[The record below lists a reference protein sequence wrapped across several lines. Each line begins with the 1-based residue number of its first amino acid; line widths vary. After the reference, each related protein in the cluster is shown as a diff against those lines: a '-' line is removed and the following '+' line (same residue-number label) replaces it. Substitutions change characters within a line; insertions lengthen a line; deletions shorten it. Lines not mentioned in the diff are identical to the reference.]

1 MARGPLW
8 KEPDMSRIL
17 AVAACA
23 LLALP
28 VHALE
33 APNACELVK
42 PDEINAVAAKKVAKI
57 LQQRSGNPS
66 ECGFAD
72 EHKAAIVVVTVRTV
86 QYAVK
91 DEMFQE
97 RDNLEKIYRE
107 HAKQVDTVG
116 EGGYWLAANHQ
127 LGFRKG
133 KAIVTVRFAT
143 PKNQNEVDT
152 EQIARV
158 IEARLPK

>member
-1 MARGPLW
+1 
-8 KEPDMSRIL
+8 MSRIL
-17 AVAACA
+17 LAA
-23 LLALP
+23 LALAALP
-28 VHALE
+28 AHALD
-33 APNACELVK
+33 APNACDLVK
-42 PDEINAVAAKKVAKI
+42 PEEINAIAAKKVEKV

-66 ECGFAD
+66 ECGFID
-72 EHKAAIVVVTVRTV
+72 SHKAAVLVVTVRTV

-97 RDNLEKIYRE
+97 RDNLEKIYRD
-107 HAKQVDTVG
+107 HAKDLVNVG
-116 EGGYWLAANHQ
+116 EGGYWIAANHQ

-143 PKNQNEVDT
+143 SKNQNEVDT
-152 EQIARV
+152 AQIARV

>member
-1 MARGPLW
+1 
-8 KEPDMSRIL
+8 MSRVL
-17 AVAACA
+17 AFATIA

-28 VHALE
+28 AHALE
-33 APNACELVK
+33 APNACDLVK
-42 PDEINAVAAKKVAKI
+42 PDEINAVAAKKVEKV

-66 ECGFAD
+66 ECGFIGA
-72 EHKAAIVVVTVRTV
+72 HKAAVLVVTVRTV

-97 RDNLEKIYRE
+97 RDNLEKIYRD
-107 HAKQVDTVG
+107 HAKALDTIG
-116 EGGYWLAANHQ
+116 DGAYWLAANHQ

-143 PKNQNEVDT
+143 AKNQNEIDT
-152 EQIARV
+152 AQVARV

>member
-1 MARGPLW
+1 
-8 KEPDMSRIL
+8 MSRVL
-17 AVAACA
+17 ALGTAAV
-23 LLALP
+23 LALP
-28 VHALE
+28 AHAAE

-42 PDEINAVAAKKVAKI
+42 PEEINAIAVKKVEKV

-66 ECGFAD
+66 ECGFIDA
-72 EHKAAIVVVTVRTV
+72 HKAAVLVVTVRTV

-91 DEMFQE
+91 DEMFHE
-97 RDNLEKIYRE
+97 RDNLEKIYRD
-107 HAKQVDTVG
+107 HAKPLDTVG
-116 EGGYWLAANHQ
+116 DGGYWLGANHQ

-143 PKNQNEVDT
+143 TKNQNEVDT
-152 EQIARV
+152 AQVARV